1 MSRFEWLQLRQ
12 LSGQTPVNAGESLM
26 RGDEGQ
32 LVLVKSHKSRIWGSL
47 KLAFVFLISIGTGIA
62 LRTMSV
68 LWRENIDP
76 LDYRSRTDRV
86 LSETP
91 LIDGHNDLPFLVRL
105 QLNNQIY
112 EGNFPFGLSNLNL
125 HLYVYDR
132 LTWFVK
138 VWDRILI

>member
-1 MSRFEWLQLRQ
+1 
-12 LSGQTPVNAGESLM
+12 M

-68 LWRENIDP
+68 VWRENIDP

-112 EGNFPFGLSNLNL
+112 EGNFPFGQSNLSL
-125 HLYVYDR
+125 HPYVYDR
-132 LTWFVK
+132 LTWFVQ
-138 VWDRILI
+138 VWDRIPI